1 MSDEGMKPSHHLLLR
16 LWEDPT
22 EPLTSHALREACKQR
37 LNSAEVDDFDYAFRL
52 LISAGLVERAGD
64 GWKLTKEGIRKRR
77 SIPAPETCR
86 PQVKPEAMPFSVP
99 GHPNHPT
106 PLPRSQTAST
116 RIVRSKAPPVEAT
129 PPVPGVPSDCDI
141 LRRLIAYYIDCVRLE
156 ERPSTVLY
164 GNGYNKQFITLP
176 LFGRWW
182 ADRAADEVTV
192 TVRLLDSQSDFV
204 RSMAK
209 AEGEELFIGYPLCV
223 WNQNNADRDALIVPI
238 FCIPASSEQEGQ
250 LLEIVPDFTDADVNS
265 EWLQRQ
271 FRTNEERRAFFRQC
285 GLLDPL
291 EEDEAGAVQ
300 EELLKLPAAAAAV
313 SAFCGTRVRSQC
325 IDPGHVDVVADFAHM
340 ESGIH
345 NVAILYAAKALKFS
359 AGLLKELRSI
369 LARASDDDLR
379 KSALRHVFK
388 LKEPIPAVQ
397 GDQPTAP
404 DNGHPVPFLP
414 FNHEQ
419 EDAIRTAVISDL
431 TVITGPPGTGKSQVA
446 ANLLA
451 NLALQGKTGIFAS
464 HNHKAIDAVVP
475 RTNALAEESKVIF
488 RYKNDNTGETF
499 SWQNAIRDLQARTA
513 TPDTRPRLQA
523 LLAEM
528 QGLLAKRTHLL
539 DVAELWG
546 TTEREL
552 GDLTAEWD
560 LKAELLPGDIVRCI
574 AEGRDLPDGESLE
587 YLAASIAA
595 FPAETLPWWMRTFKT
610 LWWWVR
616 YWRGVKRRV
625 EGLRQSLHTY
635 QVDLPTPTI
644 SDSFCAAI
652 RSCIDKLSECRS
664 LHALHAEMTKLQE
677 RARELRPLTDV
688 LQELEI
694 LLQLI
699 GATTKPLLEVA
710 LQRRHANMSPQ
721 DRQKLAQMRGVLNN
735 LNSPLHGKG
744 TRIRWER
751 FFTEQMHLLLHS
763 YPLWA
768 VTNLSVRH
776 CLPLAPAVV
785 DVAIIDEASQC
796 DIASVIPLLYRAKR
810 AVIIGDPNQL
820 QAVHTLS
827 KSRNQQL
834 LAKHRLM
841 EPEYLHHDFLDNSCY
856 AAASFVVP
864 SIQLRDHFRSH
875 IEIIDYCN
883 ATFYG
888 NTLRVETAESK
899 LRVPR
904 GWKPGIHWTDVV
916 GVAEAVQPSG
926 AVCQE
931 EIEEVGR
938 ILSRL
943 IADGFG
949 GTIGV
954 VTPFKIQAR
963 RIQDWAD
970 RSFPASKLR
979 ACNFVSSTADGFQ
992 GDERDVIICSLVY
1005 QPDTPS
1011 GSLWFISE
1019 NRNLWN
1025 VAISRARALLHVVG
1039 NLELCASCDIKHLQN
1054 LAQRV
1059 KDRTTSPPPGLL
1071 FESPWER
1078 KLYDALVE
1086 AGLSPQPQ
1094 YWLAGKRLDLALPEH
1109 KLDIEVDGERHHR
1122 DEFGRRKA
1130 EDLWRDLA
1138 VRAAGW
1144 TPLRFWVYELRED
1157 MPGCVARVQQACAEQ
1172 GRRPSG

>member
-1 MSDEGMKPSHHLLLR
+1 MPDHHQLLR
-16 LWEDPT
+16 LWNDANDV
-22 EPLTSHALREACKQR
+22 LTSHVLREACKQR
-37 LNSAEVDDFDYAFRL
+37 LNSAGADDFDYAFRL
-52 LISAGLVERAGD
+52 LISAGLVERAGN

-77 SIPAPETCR
+77 TIPAPQRHEPETR
-86 PQVKPEAMPFSVP
+86 PEAAPAP
-99 GHPNHPT
+99 ALGHLEEPPRQAAAPT
-106 PLPRSQTAST
+106 ATAKIGTST
-116 RIVRSKAPPVEAT
+116 PSPVEAAA
-129 PPVPGVPSDCDI
+129 PAPGAPSDCDI

-176 LFGRWW
+176 LLGRWW
-182 ADRAADEVTV
+182 ADQAKEEVTV
-192 TVRLLDSQSDFV
+192 TVHLLESQSDFV
-204 RSMAK
+204 RSMAR
-209 AEGEELFIGYPLCV
+209 AEGEELFIGYPLFV
-223 WNQNNADRDALIVPI
+223 WNQKSKGDSDALIVPI

-250 LLEIVPDFTDADVNS
+250 SLEIVPDFTDADVNS
-265 EWLQRQ
+265 DWLQRQ
-271 FRTNEERRAFFRQC
+271 FRTNEERRAFLRQC

-300 EELLKLPAAAAAV
+300 EDLLKLPAAAAAV
-313 SAFCGTRVRSQC
+313 SAFCGTRVKSQC
-325 IDPGHVDVVADFAHM
+325 IDPGHVDVVADFARL

-345 NVAILYAAKALKFS
+345 NVAILYAAKPLKYS

-379 KSALRHVFK
+379 RSALRHVFR
-388 LKEPIPAVQ
+388 LKEPIPAAH
-397 GDQPTAP
+397 GGQPSAP

-419 EDAIRTAVISDL
+419 EEAIRTAVISDL

-475 RTNALAEESKVIF
+475 RTNALAESKVIF

-499 SWQNAIRDLQARTA
+499 SWQNAIRELQAHPA
-513 TPDTRPRLQA
+513 LPDTRPRLHA
-523 LLAEM
+523 LLDEM
-528 QGLLAKRTHLL
+528 DGLLAKRTRLL

-552 GDLTAEWD
+552 GDITAEWD
-560 LKAELLPGDIVRCI
+560 LKVELLPGDIVQCVI
-574 AEGRDLPDGESLE
+574 KGRDLPSGASLDC
-587 YLAASIAA
+587 LAATVAA
-595 FPAETLPWWMRTFKT
+595 FPAETLARWKRTAKR
-610 LWWWVR
+610 LWWWLR
-616 YWRGVKRRV
+616 YWRGVKRGV
-625 EGLRQSLHTY
+625 KELRESLRTYQLDLPKPEISNRFCEALKSCIGKLNEYRNLHT
-635 QVDLPTPTI
+635 
-644 SDSFCAAI
+644 
-652 RSCIDKLSECRS
+652 
-664 LHALHAEMTKLQE
+664 LHAEMTKLQD
-677 RARELRPLTDV
+677 RARALRPLAEV
-688 LQELEI
+688 LRELEF

-699 GATTKPLLEVA
+699 GVKTKPLLEVA
-710 LQRRHANMSPQ
+710 LQQRYMDLAPG

-751 FFTEQMHLLLHS
+751 FFTEQMHLLLRS

-768 VTNLSVRH
+768 VTNLCARH

-827 KSRNQQL
+827 KSRDQQL
-834 LAKHRLM
+834 LAKHRLL

-856 AAASFVVP
+856 AAASYVAP

-888 NTLRVETAESK
+888 NTLRVETAEAK

-916 GVAEAVQPSG
+916 GVAEAVPPSG
-926 AVCQE
+926 AVCQKE
-931 EIEEVGR
+931 MDEVGR
-938 ILSRL
+938 ILTRL
-943 IADGFG
+943 IADGFD

-992 GDERDVIICSLVY
+992 GDERDVIICSLVF

-1039 NLELCASCDIKHLQN
+1039 NLELCATCDIKHLQN
-1054 LAQRV
+1054 LAMRV
-1059 KDRTTSPPPGLL
+1059 KQKAEEPPSCLV

-1078 KLYDALVE
+1078 KFYDALVT

-1094 YWLAGKRLDLALPEH
+1094 YWLAGKRLDLALPDH

-1138 VRAAGW
+1138 VKAAGW
-1144 TPLRFWVYELRED
+1144 TPLRFWVYKLRED
-1157 MPGCVARVQQACAEQ
+1157 MAGCVRKVKDT
-1172 GRRPSG
+1172 SGAGTA

>member
-1 MSDEGMKPSHHLLLR
+1 LRLLLAAR
-16 LWEDPT
+16 LIT
-22 EPLTSHALREACKQR
+22 RS
-37 LNSAEVDDFDYAFRL
+37 
-52 LISAGLVERAGD
+52 GD
-64 GWKLTKEGIRKRR
+64 GWKLAKEGIRRR
-77 SIPAPETCR
+77 KAIPAPERC
-86 PQVKPEAMPFSVP
+86 KPETKPDTESVRTP
-99 GHPNHPT
+99 IHPEEP
-106 PLPRSQTAST
+106 PR
-116 RIVRSKAPPVEAT
+116 PPVCPTARATIVKGSPSRLEAT
-129 PPVPGVPSDCDI
+129 APAPGVPSDCDI

-164 GNGYNKQFITLP
+164 GNGYNRQFVTLP
-176 LFGRWW
+176 LLGRWW
-182 ADRAADEVTV
+182 PEQAKEEVTV
-192 TVRLLDSQSDFV
+192 TVRLLDSQSEFV
-204 RSMAK
+204 RSMAR
-209 AEGEELFIGYPLCV
+209 AEGEELFIGYPLLV
-223 WNQNNADRDALIVPI
+223 WNQNNADRDTLIVPI

-250 LLEIVPDFTDADVNS
+250 SLEIVPDFTDADVNS
-265 EWLQRQ
+265 RWLEKQ
-271 FRTNEERRAFFRQC
+271 FTTNEERRAFLRQC
-285 GLLDPL
+285 GLLDPI
-291 EEDEAGAVQ
+291 EEDETGVAQ
-300 EELLKLPAAAAAV
+300 EDLLKLPNAAAAV
-313 SAFCGTRVRSQC
+313 SAFCGNRVQGQR
-325 IDPGHVDVVADFAHM
+325 IDASRVDVKADFAHL
-340 ESGIH
+340 ESGIY
-345 NVAILYAAKALKFS
+345 NVAILYSAKPLKFG

-369 LARASDDDLR
+369 LARASDDDFR
-379 KSALRHVFK
+379 RSALRHVFR
-388 LKEPIPAVQ
+388 LKEPIAAAQV
-397 GDQPTAP
+397 DQPTAP
-404 DNGHPVPFLP
+404 ENRHPVPFLT

-419 EDAIRTAVISDL
+419 EEAVRTALTSDL

-475 RTNALAEESKVIF
+475 RTNALAEESKVVF
-488 RYKNDNTGETF
+488 RHKNDATGETF
-499 SWQNAIRDLQARTA
+499 TWQNAIRELQAH
-513 TPDTRPRLQA
+513 PPLSDTRPRLHA
-523 LLAEM
+523 LLDEM
-528 QGLLAKRTHLL
+528 DGLLAKRTHLL
-539 DVAELWG
+539 DLAELWG

-560 LKAELLPGDIVRCI
+560 LKAELLPGDIVRNI
-574 AEGRDLPDGESLE
+574 VDGRDLPDGACLD
-587 YLAASIAA
+587 YLSASVAA
-595 FPAETLPWWMRTFKT
+595 FPGDTSVWMKRALAKM
-610 LWWWVR
+610 WWWFR
-616 YWRGVKRRV
+616 YWRGVKWRI
-625 EGLRQSLHTY
+625 EQLRKSLRTY
-635 QVDLPTPTI
+635 ELDLPTPAITGR
-644 SDSFCAAI
+644 FCEALK
-652 RSCIDKLSECRS
+652 SCIDKLNEYRS
-664 LHALHAEMTKLQE
+664 LHALHVEMTKVQE
-677 RARELRPLTDV
+677 RARSLRPLVDV
-688 LQELEI
+688 LHELET
-694 LLQLI
+694 LLELI
-699 GATTKPLLEVA
+699 GVKTKPLLEVA
-710 LQRRHANMSPQ
+710 LQQRHANLSPEH
-721 DRQKLAQMRGVLNN
+721 RQKLAQMRGVLNN

-751 FFTEQMHLLLHS
+751 FFTEQMRLLLHS

-776 CLPLAPAVV
+776 CLPLAPGVV

-827 KSRNQQL
+827 KGRNQQL
-834 LAKHRLM
+834 LAKHRLL

-856 AAASFVVP
+856 AAASYVAQPV
-864 SIQLRDHFRSH
+864 QLRDHFRSH
-875 IEIIDYCN
+875 FEIIDYCN

-888 NTLRVETAESK
+888 KTLRVETAEGR

-904 GWKPGIHWTDVV
+904 GWKPGLHWTDVV
-916 GVAEAVQPSG
+916 GVAEAVPPSG
-926 AVCQE
+926 AICQD
-931 EIEEVGR
+931 EIDVVGR
-938 ILSRL
+938 ALAQL
-943 IADGFG
+943 IADGFD
-949 GTIGV
+949 GTVGV

-963 RIQDWAD
+963 RIGDWAE
-970 RSFPASKLR
+970 RSLPASKLR

-1039 NLELCASCDIKHLQN
+1039 NLELCASCDIRHLRN

-1094 YWLAGKRLDLALPEH
+1094 YWLAGKRLDLALPDYR
-1109 KLDIEVDGERHHR
+1109 LDIEVDGERHHR

-1138 VRAAGW
+1138 VKAAGW

-1157 MPGCVARVQQACAEQ
+1157 MDACVRKVKDSCPIA
-1172 GRRPSG
+1172 GD